1 MRQTK
6 VLSVSLPE
14 EMLKAAR
21 RIASQENR
29 TMSEL
34 VREALRSYQRERK
47 AWQDIFACGD
57 ARAKRVGIRSEKDA
71 VRIVRE
77 VRRKRR

>member
-6 VLSVSLPE
+6 VVSISLPAG
-14 EMLKAAR
+14 MLKTAR

-47 AWQDIFACGD
+47 AWQEVFTYGEAH
-57 ARAKRVGIRSEKDA
+57 AKRAGVLREEDS

-77 VRRKRR
+77 ERRRRR